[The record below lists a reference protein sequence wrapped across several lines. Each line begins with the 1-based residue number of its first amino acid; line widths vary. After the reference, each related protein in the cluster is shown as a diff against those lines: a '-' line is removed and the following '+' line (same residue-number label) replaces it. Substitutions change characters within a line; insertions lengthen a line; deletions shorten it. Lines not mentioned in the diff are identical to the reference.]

1 MFQILIRIAAACIC
15 QCSSNQTLKMD
26 IPDGSN
32 YASPQVYIHINKTN
46 NKEKSNQILPQL
58 CSKPSGRFQLVK
70 YLSFN
75 VYSLM
80 KRLLKTQVGNR
91 ETTRHFPGWAQQSSA
106 LPQGTA
112 SQTRPTQ
119 PATHSE
125 GVRPIDTVL
134 ILPPSPD
141 ALIRSSVSQLPPKGI
156 GQEREEAVLPVLPS
170 GVESRKGVVN
180 SGRRGNRKSSANADI
195 SLPLV

>member
-1 MFQILIRIAAACIC
+1 MKKLSGLMGMFQILIRIAAACIC

-75 VYSLM
+75 VYSQ
-80 KRLLKTQVGNR
+80 LLHT
-91 ETTRHFPGWAQQSSA
+91 
-106 LPQGTA
+106 
-112 SQTRPTQ
+112 
-119 PATHSE
+119 
-125 GVRPIDTVL
+125 
-134 ILPPSPD
+134 
-141 ALIRSSVSQLPPKGI
+141 
-156 GQEREEAVLPVLPS
+156 
-170 GVESRKGVVN
+170 
-180 SGRRGNRKSSANADI
+180 
-195 SLPLV
+195 SLPHAWAAHSLPKCPPQIKAGTLPRALHSLADSSHCFIFPVAVILF